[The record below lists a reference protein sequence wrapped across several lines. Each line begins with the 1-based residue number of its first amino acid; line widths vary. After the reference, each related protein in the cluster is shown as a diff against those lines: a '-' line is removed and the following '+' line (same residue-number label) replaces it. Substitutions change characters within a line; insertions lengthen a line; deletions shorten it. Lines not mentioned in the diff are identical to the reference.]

1 MFKWV
6 VNMRF
11 MTDLITSPVAF
22 IKHKLFS
29 KFEEILDQSPL
40 CPVLEDFRIKL
51 CLDCAYGGSKKQQ
64 L

>member
-1 MFKWV
+1 
-6 VNMRF
+6 MRF
-11 MTDLITSPVAF
+11 MTDLITIPVAF
-22 IKHKLFS
+22 IKHKIFS
-29 KFEEILDQSPL
+29 EFEEILDQSPL